1 MKKPSVLLVMSV
13 LVAATVSG
21 CGGGTPETQSQE
33 PQRENPLD
41 EAGQQELIRKA
52 KREGEVVVYSF
63 TSRIEEVEPAFEEEY
78 PGVDLVG
85 SDIDSTEQI
94 ARIRS
99 EQEAGNVNAD
109 VAFLADAPI
118 AIEQLVEP
126 GYLQRYVPPDL
137 EGSLPEE
144 STAPLLSQR
153 LSTKVLMYNGE
164 ANPDGPPVDNL
175 WELTEPEWRGKVVS
189 VDPQVRG
196 DYLDLMTEIVMRSEE
211 MAGAYEEHFGE
222 PIDEPAEAGE
232 QWIRDFYANS
242 PVFVDDTDNV
252 NAAVGEK
259 GQEDPPVGFTSY
271 SDIRDNEDED
281 WALRVADGVE
291 PAPGIAYPVYL
302 GIVKD
307 APHPA
312 AARLLIRFLMGD
324 GSEDGGPGYEPFFV
338 PGDYA
343 ARENIGLY
351 PGSLSLEE
359 LGAWTIDPE
368 ELLGQRQETA
378 DLLLTLE

>member
-1 MKKPSVLLVMSV
+1 MKTKMSV
-13 LVAATVSG
+13 LALCGLLLAG
-21 CGGGTPETQSQE
+21 CGGGAPETQSAE
-33 PQRENPLD
+33 PRQKSPLD
-41 EAGQQELIRKA
+41 GAGEQELVREA
-52 KREGEVVVYSF
+52 KKEGEVVVYSF
-63 TSRIEEVEPAFEEEY
+63 TSRIEEVEPVFEEEY

-118 AIEQLVEP
+118 AIEQLVDP
-126 GYLQRYVPPDL
+126 GYLSRYIPPDV
-137 EGSLPEE
+137 EGSIPNDL
-144 STAPLLSQR
+144 TQPLVSQR
-153 LSTKVLMYNGE
+153 LSTKVIMYNEE
-164 ANPDGPPVDNL
+164 ANPDGPPVENL
-175 WELTEPEWRGKVVS
+175 WEMTEPEWEGKVVT

-196 DYLDLMTEIVMRSEE
+196 DYLDLMTEISMRSDE
-211 MAGAYEEHFGE
+211 MAGAYEQHFGE
-222 PIDEPAEAGE
+222 PIDEPANAGE

-259 GQEDPPVGFTSY
+259 GQDEPPIGFTSY

-281 WALRVADGVE
+281 WALQVADGVE

-302 GIVKD
+302 GVVKD
-307 APHPA
+307 APNPA

-324 GSEDGGPGYEPFFV
+324 DSEDGGPGYEPFFV

-351 PGSLSLEE
+351 PDSLSLEE
-359 LGAWTIDPE
+359 LGAWTIDPQ
-368 ELLGQRQETA
+368 ELLEQRQQTA